1 MRSIEHPPS
10 RTPFLFDSPEK
21 TLISPLDNARVGA
34 PLTLYETWNVVPEDG
49 AWTVRSET
57 PPVISSRHESKNEA
71 LRVATRLALEDRPSQ
86 VVVHS
91 VRGNVTQCVI
101 YDTDRSPADEPFS
114 PDLEDT
120 DPSRRVPV

>member
-1 MRSIEHPPS
+1 M
-10 RTPFLFDSPEK
+10 
-21 TLISPLDNARVGA
+21 
-34 PLTLYETWNVVPEDG
+34 TLYETWNVVPEDG

-57 PPVISSRHESKNEA
+57 PPVTSSRHESKNEA
-71 LRVATRLALEDRPSQ
+71 LRVATRMALEDRPSQ

-101 YDTDRSPADEPFS
+101 YDTEPAADDFDPLS

-120 DPSRRVPV
+120 DPSRHVPV